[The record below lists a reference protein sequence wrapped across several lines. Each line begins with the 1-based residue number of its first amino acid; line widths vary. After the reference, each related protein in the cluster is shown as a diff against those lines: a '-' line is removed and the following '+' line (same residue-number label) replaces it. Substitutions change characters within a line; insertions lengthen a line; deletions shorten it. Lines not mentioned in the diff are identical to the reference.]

1 MLPRLHRSDARAW
14 QASSRRSKL
23 LNRFGL
29 SDLGVGVGLRTV
41 HYAHIL
47 EQRPAVDWFEIISEN
62 YLETSGRPLDF
73 LDEIAEHYPIV
84 MHGVSLSIGSTDP
97 LNREHLRQLRELR
110 DRVKARWVSDH
121 LCWTGVAGRNSH
133 DLLPMPYTEEALA
146 HVASRVEQVQDF
158 LGAPIALENPSSYAE
173 LSGASMPE
181 WEFLARLAE
190 RADCAI
196 LLDVNN
202 VYVSAHNHGFDPA
215 LYLDAMPF
223 DRVIQLHVAGHTD
236 HGTHIIDSHIGPVVD
251 SVWELL
257 ALAQRRAAGVPVLL
271 EWDAEIPAFEVVHR
285 EALRARELI
294 GGAA

>member
-1 MLPRLHRSDARAW
+1 
-14 QASSRRSKL
+14 
-23 LNRFGL
+23 
-29 SDLGVGVGLRTV
+29 
-41 HYAHIL
+41 
-47 EQRPAVDWFEIISEN
+47 
-62 YLETSGRPLDF
+62 
-73 LDEIAEHYPIV
+73 

-97 LNREHLRQLRELR
+97 LNLEYLRQLRELR
-110 DRVKARWVSDH
+110 DRVKAHWVSDH

-146 HVASRVEQVQDF
+146 HVVSRVKQVQHF
-158 LGAPIALENPSSYAE
+158 LGAPIALENPSTYAE
-173 LSGASMPE
+173 LSGASMTE

-190 RADCAI
+190 LADCAI

-215 LYLDAMPF
+215 VYLDAIPF

-251 SVWELL
+251 PVWELL
-257 ALAQRRAAGVPVLL
+257 AVAHRRAAGVPILL

-294 GGAA
+294 GGAT